1 MQVSEEEDAQLKN
14 GSGAAVSTTDLRG
27 LLEEERCLTTS
38 LKQEVEDLSDQVCQH
53 LERCTWQL
61 LMAVICMCVCRLKR
75 LFKLT
80 HQPYGDRWS

>member
-61 LMAVICMCVCRLKR
+61 LMAVIRVCL
-75 LFKLT
+75 
-80 HQPYGDRWS
+80 